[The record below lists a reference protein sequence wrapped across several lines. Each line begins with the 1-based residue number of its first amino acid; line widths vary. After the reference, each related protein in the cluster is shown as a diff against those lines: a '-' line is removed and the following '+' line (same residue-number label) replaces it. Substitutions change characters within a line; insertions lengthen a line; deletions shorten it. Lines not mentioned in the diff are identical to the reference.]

1 MKFSCSDF
9 IVGGRF
15 SFEGRSSFEICQKA
29 HEIRTQRGICMVFYV
44 DETFR
49 QKIYG
54 EFNGVTFYLR
64 ANNGDEAGKKTC

>member
-1 MKFSCSDF
+1 
-9 IVGGRF
+9 
-15 SFEGRSSFEICQKA
+15 
-29 HEIRTQRGICMVFYV
+29 MVFYV

-64 ANNGDEAGKKTC
+64 ANNGDEAGKKTCQFSIIINNISLKL